1 MALDLQLLTVQILT
15 NNFQVLILCLSYFI
29 TTLHTSLKM
38 FSTILI
44 NRLYVIVDIIGQSI
58 GRSDVVS
65 KVEIIQIFPILEM
78 SNLKHP
84 TSNMKEQ
91 LSFFFF
97 HAARFF
103 TP

>member
-29 TTLHTSLKM
+29 TSVHTSLKM
-38 FSTILI
+38 FSPILI

-84 TSNMKEQ
+84 TSDMKEQ
-91 LSFFFF
+91 LSFFFLSCC
-97 HAARFF
+97 
-103 TP
+103 

>member
-1 MALDLQLLTVQILT
+1 MIAILHQIL
-15 NNFQVLILCLSYFI
+15 FG
-29 TTLHTSLKM
+29 
-38 FSTILI
+38 FSTYKFEKVL
-44 NRLYVIVDIIGQSI
+44 NNSNQPVVFIVDIIGQSI

-91 LSFFFF
+91 LSFFSFMLLDF
-97 HAARFF
+97 SHLKIGAKLAQFSRYQN
-103 TP
+103 